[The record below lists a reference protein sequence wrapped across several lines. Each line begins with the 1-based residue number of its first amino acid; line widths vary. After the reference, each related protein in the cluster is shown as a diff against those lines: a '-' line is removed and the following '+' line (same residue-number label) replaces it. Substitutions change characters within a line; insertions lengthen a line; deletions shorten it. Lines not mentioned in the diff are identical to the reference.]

1 MSLEEVRDILY
12 DILVADDNDRQDNLE
27 PIIKATQHMGVSV
40 SSAVSKN
47 GVKIFQL
54 QSVVQRKVIHHVVRA
69 LKALNSMPPIP
80 VITGEI
86 VEIKALPEPKKEKT
100 LEEIIEEALDNA
112 VSSALFLKSIERRY
126 VLAAIE
132 RYGTYKET
140 AEKIKISY
148 SKLMM
153 VKRATEEL
161 KIED

>member
-27 PIIKATQHMGVSV
+27 PMIKATQNMGVSV

-54 QSVVQRKVIHHVVRA
+54 QNVVQQKVIHHVVRA
-69 LKALNSMPPIP
+69 LKALNSMPP
-80 VITGEI
+80 VLTITGEI
-86 VEIKALPEPKKEKT
+86 VDIKALPEPKKEKT

-112 VSSALFLKSIERRY
+112 VSSALFLKNIERQY
-126 VLAAIE
+126 VLAAIK
-132 RYGTYKET
+132 RHGTYKET

-153 VKRATEEL
+153 VKRT
-161 KIED
+161 I